1 MKEATDLYTVSCLNF
16 TGLQSG
22 LALCQYR
29 DANWQTLQ
37 RQGMGRIPR
46 FSLKL
51 LRLQTY
57 ARDGL
62 SLLTGIESAKKVAG
76 VLIYEL
82 RSDFVEIL

>member
-1 MKEATDLYTVSCLNF
+1 
-16 TGLQSG
+16 
-22 LALCQYR
+22 
-29 DANWQTLQ
+29 
-37 RQGMGRIPR
+37 MGRIPR

-62 SLLTGIESAKKVAG
+62 GLLKGIESAKKVTD